1 MEQLVQFSLISRLSS
16 GNIFIDSIMGSILI
30 AAYPYINFYLKFF
43 YEKLKDI
50 LKLGFVKD
58 NSIQLKGTVT
68 RDRYKT
74 DYNFSKALQ
83 SLFWYI
89 KINMGNIDG
98 ISKLVEITTSREK
111 VWDDMDNSHVNSDT
125 NLVINQDRE
134 FKISDDIYAIID
146 VYDREGENND
156 SKGVQKL
163 NEIIVTIYSLD
174 NVLKV
179 KNFLDDIM
187 IQYDEHIQD
196 SMAKNQLYFTM
207 EDEEKLTYSE
217 YIFDCNTTFDT
228 IFFDKKDE
236 VKKELD
242 FFINNKQFYEE
253 KGLPYRYGMLLHG
266 MPGCGKT
273 SLIKAIAKYTGRHI
287 VNINVN
293 LIKDKKMLEDIFY
306 NTKINKYSMTND
318 KKLYVIEEFDVNAI
332 DLIKDRNIDYD
343 LNKKTKD
350 GYIKNINNSAE
361 EVSEED
367 TEKMLEAFKVTDDK
381 VEMSLEHFRKI
392 QTVSMVPPKKGMTLG
407 DLLQVLDGL
416 IECSGRMLIVTT
428 NDFLKID
435 KALLRAGRIDKMVE
449 FNRLN
454 SNELIKLYRFFVNSP
469 SKIVEKYIMDES
481 DDIIE
486 AAEFVS
492 ICRNNLNNNE
502 GLLKSLKNYILSK

>member
-1 MEQLVQFSLISRLSS
+1 MEQLVQFSLISRLST
-16 GNIFIDSIMGSILI
+16 GNLFLDSIIGSVLI
-30 AAYPYINFYLKFF
+30 ATYPYINFYLKVF
-43 YEKLKDI
+43 YEKLKEL

-68 RDRYKT
+68 RDKYKT
-74 DYNFSKALQ
+74 DYNFSKSLQ

-89 KINMGNIDG
+89 KINMDNIEG

-134 FKISDDIYAIID
+134 FKIADDIYAIID
-146 VYDREGENND
+146 VYDRESENND

-163 NEIIVTIYSLD
+163 NEIIVTLYSLN

-179 KNFLDDIM
+179 KNFLDNIM
-187 IQYDEHIQD
+187 VKYDEHIQD

-306 NTKINKYSMTND
+306 NTKINKYNMSND

-343 LNKKTKD
+343 LIKKTKD
-350 GYIKNINNSAE
+350 GYIKNINNSSE
-361 EVSEED
+361 DVSDED
-367 TEKMLEAFKVTDDK
+367 TERMLEAFKVTDDK
-381 VEMSLEHFRKI
+381 VEMSIEHFRKI
-392 QTVSMVPPKKGMTLG
+392 QSVSMATPKKGMTLG

-435 KALLRAGRIDKMVE
+435 KALLRAGRIDKMVR
-449 FNRLN
+449 FDKLN
-454 SNELIKLYRFFVNSP
+454 SVELIKLYRFFINEPVKN
-469 SKIVEKYIMDES
+469 VEDYINEQG
-481 DDIIE
+481 DDIIA

-502 GLLKSLKNYILSK
+502 SLLKSLKNYISSR

>member
-1 MEQLVQFSLISRLSS
+1 
-16 GNIFIDSIMGSILI
+16 
-30 AAYPYINFYLKFF
+30 
-43 YEKLKDI
+43 
-50 LKLGFVKD
+50 
-58 NSIQLKGTVT
+58 
-68 RDRYKT
+68 
-74 DYNFSKALQ
+74 
-83 SLFWYI
+83 
-89 KINMGNIDG
+89 
-98 ISKLVEITTSREK
+98 
-111 VWDDMDNSHVNSDT
+111 
-125 NLVINQDRE
+125 
-134 FKISDDIYAIID
+134 
-146 VYDREGENND
+146 
-156 SKGVQKL
+156 
-163 NEIIVTIYSLD
+163 
-174 NVLKV
+174 
-179 KNFLDDIM
+179 M

-242 FFINNKQFYEE
+242 FFINNREFYEE

-361 EVSEED
+361 DISEED

-392 QTVSMVPPKKGMTLG
+392 QTVSMAPPKKGMTLG

-435 KALLRAGRIDKMVE
+435 KALLRAGRIDKMIE

-454 SNELIKLYRFFVNSP
+454 SVQLMKLYRFFIKEP
-469 SKIVEKYIMDES
+469 SENVENYINEQGY
-481 DDIIE
+481 DIIE

-502 GLLKSLKNYILSK
+502 GLLKSLKNYISSK